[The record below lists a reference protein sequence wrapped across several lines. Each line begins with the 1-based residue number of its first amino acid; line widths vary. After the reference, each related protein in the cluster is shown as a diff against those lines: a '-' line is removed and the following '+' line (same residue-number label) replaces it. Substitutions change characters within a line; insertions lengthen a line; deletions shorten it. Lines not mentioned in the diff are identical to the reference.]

1 LDYLCAVSLG
11 EGIKAGELDV
21 ASVDEE
27 PQADVRRFAATSIVV
42 LLGTSIPFLWVAW
55 DEWTGRIDPLRSIA
69 GAPNTIYD
77 VQARAIM
84 HGHFWIPPGSIK
96 YDAFVAHGHQ
106 YTYFGIFPSLL
117 RIPVLLFTS
126 SLDGRLSE
134 LSITGAW
141 IVTAL
146 FCSLLLWRLR
156 IFLRGNAA
164 LGWLEASTYGLLL
177 VAILI
182 GSVLVFLASRPDTPT
197 EDEAWSVA
205 LFCGTLFAL
214 VGVIER
220 PSWRRVALCGSLV
233 LLTDLNRA
241 TTGYAAVLATLL
253 VALWFALGRE
263 GQPLRHWALPIAG
276 AALVPMAIGCAINMV
291 KFGLLFG
298 APFSSQVLFQIQG
311 LQKINGGHYFS
322 LHWLPSTLSDYVD
335 PANFSFSSVFPY
347 LNLPS
352 QSSGLFG
359 GQPTAGI
366 PLSMPLLFVAGL
378 IGVTT
383 TFMPGQGK
391 PFRALRLLL
400 IASAAPAAAILL
412 FGWIFEQYVA
422 DFVPLLVFAAMIGLV
437 DVWRRLASRPR
448 STTRLVPVVAGA
460 LTLWSVWANLG
471 FSVAPG
477 IYESSTQVA
486 NYIKIQRAF
495 SDVTG
500 HPLDHKVIV
509 SSQIPNPAPVG
520 TLFVKGRCQALY
532 LAWAAVPKSSFAGL
546 AYLPVERA
554 PDTPIC
560 DSLIERSSTTKR

>member
-1 LDYLCAVSLG
+1 MEADPH
-11 EGIKAGELDV
+11 AG
-21 ASVDEE
+21 
-27 PQADVRRFAATSIVV
+27 VRRFAATNIVV
-42 LLGTSIPFLWVAW
+42 ILCASIPFLWVAW

-69 GAPNTIYD
+69 GTPNTIYE

-84 HGHFWIPPGSIK
+84 HGHLWIPPGSIK
-96 YDAFVAHGHQ
+96 YEAFVAHGHQ

-126 SLDGRLSE
+126 SLDGRLSA

-141 IVTAL
+141 IVTAV

-164 LGWLEASTYGLLL
+164 LGWLEASSYGLLL

-182 GSVLVFLASRPDTPT
+182 GSVLVFLASRPATAT

-220 PSWRRVALCGSLV
+220 PSWRRIALCGSLV
-233 LLTDLNRA
+233 LLTDLNRG
-241 TTGYAAVLATLL
+241 TTGYAAVLATFL

-263 GQPLRHWALPIAG
+263 GQALRHWALPIAG
-276 AALVPMAIGCAINMV
+276 AAFVPMAIGCAIDMV
-291 KFGLLFG
+291 KFGVLFG
-298 APFSSQVLFQIQG
+298 APFSSQVLFHIEG
-311 LQKINGGHYFS
+311 LQRINGGHYFS
-322 LHWLPSTLSDYVD
+322 LRWLPSTLSDYVD

-352 QSSGLFG
+352 QSNGLFG

-366 PLSMPLLFVAGL
+366 PLSMPLLFFAGL

-383 TFMPGQGK
+383 TFMPGRSK

-400 IASAAPAAAILL
+400 IASAVPAAAMMI
-412 FGWIFEQYVA
+412 FGWVYEHYIA

-437 DVWRRLASRPR
+437 DVWRRLVSRPR
-448 STTRLVPVVAGA
+448 STTRFVPLVVGA
-460 LTLWSVWANLG
+460 LALWSVWANLG
-471 FSVAPG
+471 FSVAPY
-477 IYESSTQVA
+477 IYASSTQVA
-486 NYIKIQRAF
+486 NYIKVQRAF

-509 SSQIPNPAPVG
+509 SSQVPEPAPVG

-532 LAWAAVPKSSFAGL
+532 LAWAPVPQGKFGAL

-560 DSLIERSSTTKR
+560 DSLIKERSTTKR